1 MSDRR
6 IDLDLETRLERAFR
20 SADLPA
26 APGRLLDA
34 LERVPDAPVLVG
46 GASGARSGGARRATW
61 GILGV
66 AAILLV
72 GGAVALSAGSRR
84 PTPSP
89 IGPSGQPGTTLSYQ
103 LAWTAQLP
111 FSASGLAEEV
121 RIVRA
126 RIDATGAVGIAVRTE
141 GNDRL
146 VVDLPAG
153 IDTDA
158 LRNLIGQRGEV
169 AFIPLGDAE
178 MTKGDVV
185 DEAVHPRL
193 FGHEGLAGASIG
205 TNGQTNQRVVTFQ
218 LTPAAATRFDA
229 YTKAHIGQYFAI
241 VLDGKVISAP
251 TIQSEI
257 PGGQVEISQNGVV
270 GGFPLDEA
278 NELVA
283 FLQTGPLPAPLRE
296 LSSEPGPVDPSAS
309 PDIGPSPSA
318 LVLASEPAAVQ
329 P

>member
-6 IDLDLETRLERAFR
+6 IDVDLETRLERAFQ

-34 LERVPDAPVLVG
+34 LERVPDAPVLPG
-46 GASGARSGGARRATW
+46 GASRAGSGSARRTTW

-66 AAILLV
+66 AAVLLV
-72 GGAVALSAGSRR
+72 GGTVALGVGSRG
-84 PTPSP
+84 PAPSP
-89 IGPSGQPGTTLSYQ
+89 AVPSAAPGTRLSYQ
-103 LAWTAQLP
+103 VAWTAQVP
-111 FSASGLAEEV
+111 FSAPALADEV
-121 RIVRA
+121 RIVQA
-126 RIDATGAVGIAVRTE
+126 RIDATGAVGIAIGTE
-141 GNDRL
+141 GEDRL

-158 LRNLIGQRGEV
+158 LRKLIGQRGEV
-169 AFIPLGDAE
+169 AFIPLGDTQ
-178 MTKGDVV
+178 MSTGDVV
-185 DEAVHPRL
+185 DEALHPRL
-193 FGHEGLAGASIG
+193 FGHEGVAGASIG

-218 LTPAAATRFDA
+218 LTPAAATQFDA

-257 PGGQVEISQNGVV
+257 PGGQVEISQSSAI

-278 NELVA
+278 NELA
-283 FLQTGPLPAPLRE
+283 AILRTGPLPAPLVE
-296 LSSEPGPVDPSAS
+296 VSVGPAGPASS
-309 PDIGPSPSA
+309 
-318 LVLASEPAAVQ
+318 PA

>member
-6 IDLDLETRLERAFR
+6 MDIDLEARLERAFR
-20 SADLPA
+20 SAVLPA

-34 LERVPDAPVLVG
+34 LERVPDAPVLAG
-46 GASGARSGGARRATW
+46 GASRARSGGARRAPW

-72 GGAVALSAGSRR
+72 GGAVALGVGSRG
-84 PTPSP
+84 PAPSP
-89 IGPSGQPGTTLSYQ
+89 AVPSTEPGTRLTSQ
-103 LAWTAQLP
+103 IAWTAQVP
-111 FSASGLAEEV
+111 FSASRLAEEV

-141 GNDRL
+141 GEDRL

-153 IDTDA
+153 FDADA
-158 LRNLIGQRGEV
+158 LRSLIGQRGEI
-169 AFIPLGDAE
+169 AFVPLGDAQ
-178 MTKGDVV
+178 MSRGDVV
-185 DEAVHPRL
+185 DEALHPRL
-193 FGHEGLAGASIG
+193 FGYEGLDGASVG

-218 LTPAAATRFDA
+218 LTPAAATQFDA

-257 PGGQVEISQNGVV
+257 PGGQVEISQNSTV

-283 FLQTGPLPAPLRE
+283 FLRTGPLPAPLRE
-296 LSSEPGPVDPSAS
+296 TSIEPAPGDGSGAPSAAAA
-309 PDIGPSPSA
+309 SA
-318 LVLASEPAAVQ
+318 TTP
-329 P
+329 

>member
-6 IDLDLETRLERAFR
+6 IDVDLETRLERAFQ

-34 LERVPDAPVLVG
+34 LERVPDAPLL
-46 GASGARSGGARRATW
+46 SGGPSRAGSGSARRTTW

-66 AAILLV
+66 AAVLLV
-72 GGAVALSAGSRR
+72 GGAVALGVGSRG
-84 PTPSP
+84 PAPSP
-89 IGPSGQPGTTLSYQ
+89 AVPSAAPGTRLGYQ
-103 LAWTAQLP
+103 IAWTAQVP
-111 FSASGLAEEV
+111 FSAPALADEV
-121 RIVRA
+121 RIVQA
-126 RIDATGAVGIAVRTE
+126 RIDATGAVGIAIGTE
-141 GNDRL
+141 GEDRL

-158 LRNLIGQRGEV
+158 LRKLIGQRGEV
-169 AFIPLGDAE
+169 AFIPLGDTQ
-178 MTKGDVV
+178 MRTGDVV
-185 DEAVHPRL
+185 DEALHPRL
-193 FGHEGLAGASIG
+193 FGHEGVAGASVG

-218 LTPAAATRFDA
+218 LTPAAATQFDA

-257 PGGQVEISQNGVV
+257 PGGQVEISQSSAI

-278 NELVA
+278 NELA
-283 FLQTGPLPAPLRE
+283 AILRTGPLPAPLVE
-296 LSSEPGPVDPSAS
+296 VSVGPAGPASS
-309 PDIGPSPSA
+309 
-318 LVLASEPAAVQ
+318 PA